1 MKKAV
6 LIISIIL
13 LAIVFLTYYVVFR
26 QNLAPDDQRAA
37 TVTPAELK
45 GIGLL
50 DVTTYGAD
58 KTGVN
63 DSTRALQNAI
73 DDAYQKDEVVFFPPG
88 TYLISD
94 TLVALKDRAG
104 EVGGSFHLMG
114 STSANELPTIKLK
127 SGSFNDGKSANDTK
141 HEAYEKKAMIHMWA
155 CDFVEK
161 ADVGKTECDPPY
173 NDQLADVNK
182 TNGNTAMLLGNSIQ
196 NMRFVLESN
205 NPDAIGIRMTGNQ
218 RNGLSNI
225 VIESVDAF
233 AGIYGSV
240 GTNSTN
246 QDITIIGGKY
256 GVYGSYGGW
265 GAYTN
270 LVLKNQ
276 QVLAFTSHR
285 GPAISVNG
293 FEIIKD
299 TAPVI
304 GEAEGVNYND
314 PNTYHIGSYTLSDG
328 TVEIRNNSNKPA
340 INTLQGRQIAVNN
353 VFVKNAENI
362 LQTEDKTIAGSANTW
377 ARINI
382 FANTMPEV
390 GVKLVDGVTTQTD
403 FYDLDSTISLNVPAP
418 NTYNIRINHGI
429 EKDRIPSADV
439 LLARSKVA
447 GSGVVNVADRGII
460 PLKNPLNN
468 SDEDYS
474 VKLNELFND
483 QSVKYIFLPKG
494 VYPIKNTIELGANT
508 HLVGLVPNLS
518 EIRVHPLWRPGQRV
532 DAMRTVN
539 STSASTTIA
548 NLQVNVDAT
557 KGNNYF
563 DAIHWRAGKNSVIY
577 YAHADEFGAPG
588 PSRCRTATEQY
599 GNERNDYHF
608 SGNGGGRVWGTTAGG
623 GGCSK
628 YHEKYRGFLVEG
640 TTQPLTLYGINPED
654 GHGETVSEREGFQ
667 AEIRNAKNVS
677 IRSHKSEDANSLL
690 VKNSENI
697 FILNPG
703 GSVDW
708 ALRDNSKIIVLNTV
722 SKFIKW
728 TNKSTGTS
736 AVKDMIEEEINGNI
750 TAKFRSDKAVSIIK
764 RGEVDFTVWDLGNT
778 TPPPTVTNSVTPTP
792 SHGPSLTPSPTP
804 SVTPSPTAIIT
815 GTLIPTNTPT
825 SIIGNICGKADIDG
839 NGFFNIAD
847 FAEFAKSYGTG
858 RNTCADKDVD
868 YGPCGGRDVNK
879 DGKLNIADFG
889 GAGIGFAQRYYPK
902 TSCAL

>member
-1 MKKAV
+1 MKKAFTV
-6 LIISIIL
+6 ISLIL
-13 LAIVFLTYYVVFR
+13 FFIVFLTFYVVFR
-26 QNLAPDDQRAA
+26 QNLAPEDQNAA
-37 TVTPAELK
+37 AVTAADLK
-45 GIGLL
+45 EIGLF

-58 KTGVN
+58 KTGVA
-63 DSTRALQNAI
+63 DSTRALQSAI
-73 DDAYQKDEVVFFPPG
+73 DDAYRKDAVVYFPPG

-104 EVGGSFHLMG
+104 EVGGSYHLMG
-114 STSANELPTIKLK
+114 STSASELPTIKLK
-127 SGSFNDGKSANDTK
+127 AGSFNDGKSSNDTK
-141 HEAYEKKAMIHMWA
+141 QEAYEKKAMIHMWA

-161 ADVGKTECDPPY
+161 AEVGKTQCDPPY

-196 NMRFVLESN
+196 NLKFVMDSN

-218 RNGLSNI
+218 RNGISN
-225 VIESVDAF
+225 VVVEAVDAF

-246 QDITIIGGKY
+246 QDITIIGAKY
-256 GVYGSYGGW
+256 GIYGSYGGW

-276 QVLAFTSHR
+276 AVLAFTSHR

-299 TAPVI
+299 SAPVV
-304 GEAEGVNYND
+304 GEVEGVSYAD
-314 PNTYHIGSYTLSDG
+314 SGTYHMGSYTLSDG
-328 TVEIRNNSNKPA
+328 VIEIRNNSNKPA
-340 INTLQGRQIAVNN
+340 ISTLQGRQIAVNN

-362 LQTEDKTIAGSANTW
+362 IQTEDNTYTGSSNGW
-377 ARINI
+377 AKVNL

-390 GVKLVDGVTTQTD
+390 GVKLVEGVTTQSD
-403 FYDLDSTISLNVPAP
+403 YYVAGSTITLGVSAP
-418 NTYNIRINHGI
+418 NAYNLRINHGI
-429 EKDRIPSADV
+429 VKGRVPSADV

-447 GSGVVNVADRGII
+447 GSGVINVTDRGIT
-460 PLKNPLNN
+460 PLKNPLDN
-468 SDEDYS
+468 SAADYS
-474 VKLNELFND
+474 SKLNELFND
-483 QSVKYIFLPKG
+483 QSIKYVFLPKG

-508 HLVGLVPNLS
+508 HLIGLVPNFS

-539 STSASTTIA
+539 SASANTLIA
-548 NLQVNVDAT
+548 NLQINIDAT

-588 PSRCRTATEQY
+588 PSRCRTAEGQY

-608 SGNGGGRVWGTTAGG
+608 SGNGGGRVWGTSAGG

-628 YHEKYRGFLVEG
+628 FHEKYRGFLVNG

-654 GHGETVSEREGFQ
+654 GHGETVSDREGFQ
-667 AEIRNAKNVS
+667 AEIRSAKNVS
-677 IRSHKSEDANSLL
+677 VRSHKSEDANSLL
-690 VKNSENI
+690 VRDSENI

-703 GSVDW
+703 GSVEW
-708 ALRDNSKIIVLNTV
+708 ALRDNRNVIVLNTV

-728 TNKSTGTS
+728 TNKSTGAQT
-736 AVKDMIEEEINGNI
+736 VKDMIEEEINGTV

-764 RGEVDFTVWDLGNT
+764 RGDVDFSVWDLGNT
-778 TPPPTVTNSVTPTP
+778 TPPPPITDSATPTP
-792 SHGPSLTPSPTP
+792 TTTP
-804 SVTPSPTAIIT
+804 IISIT
-815 GTLIPTNTPT
+815 PTNL
-825 SIIGNICGKADIDG
+825 IEGNVCGKADLDG
-839 NGFFNIAD
+839 DGVFKIAD
-847 FAEFAKSYGTG
+847 FAEFAKSYGRGT
-858 RNTCADKDVD
+858 NTCADKNVD
-868 YGPCGGRDVNK
+868 YGLCGGRDANK